1 MAEHFAAHGGTAV
14 ELRGRV
20 LVYRSQTHMNREE
33 IGRLEEETVAYVARL
48 GGRRWGVLRVIEKPV
63 LLTPDAEAAARKA
76 VAQMVT
82 RGLAA
87 QAVVFLDSEDRVLI
101 EAQTTRLIDGTI
113 PLEFFDDPAEAQAWL
128 GSVLGAD

>member
-1 MAEHFAAHGGTAV
+1 MADYFPAHGGTAV

-33 IGRLEEETVAYVARL
+33 IGRLEAETAAHVARL

-63 LLTPDAEAAARKA
+63 LLTPDAEAAAREA

-82 RGLAA
+82 RGLTA
-87 QAVVFLDSEDRVLI
+87 QAVVFVGQEDRELI
-101 EAQTTRLIDGTI
+101 EAQTQRLIDGAV
-113 PLEFFDDPAEAQAWL
+113 PLEFFDDAAGAEAWL
-128 GSVLGAD
+128 ASALGAE

>member
-1 MAEHFAAHGGTAV
+1 MAESFAAHGGTAV

-33 IGRLEEETVAYVARL
+33 IGRLEDETARLLAGL

-63 LLTPDAEAAARKA
+63 LLTPDAEAAARRA

-82 RGLAA
+82 RGLSA
-87 QAVVFLDSEDRVLI
+87 QAVVFLGQEDRELI
-101 EAQTTRLIDGTI
+101 EAQTTRLIDGVI
-113 PLEFFDDPAEAQAWL
+113 PLRFFDDPASAEAWL
-128 GSVLGAD
+128 DSMLGAA